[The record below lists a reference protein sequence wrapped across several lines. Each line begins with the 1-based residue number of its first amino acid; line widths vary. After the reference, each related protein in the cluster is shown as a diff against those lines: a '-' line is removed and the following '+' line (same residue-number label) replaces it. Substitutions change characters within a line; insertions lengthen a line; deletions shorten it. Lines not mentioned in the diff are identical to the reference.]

1 MKWFANRRAPCPAS
15 GLVKHLLLIFFCIA
29 ALCPLGAQVDDSFRQ
44 QVETIIKD
52 FDRKDYEAV
61 IAGVEATEATGENAA
76 FLENLR
82 GAAYT
87 KMKNYPAAKASFERA
102 LEFSPGMFAAN
113 FNLGELLFL
122 QKEFEPARK
131 WFQRM
136 LIEDPRNELLQFK
149 VFLCF
154 LQMGDESGAQKAL
167 DAIRYPGDTPAWYYA
182 QAAWEFSRD
191 NKGRARD
198 FLAGARYIFPG
209 KTDIFDETF
218 MDLGLPTR

>member
-1 MKWFANRRAPCPAS
+1 M
-15 GLVKHLLLIFFCIA
+15 KHLLPILFCIA
-29 ALCPLGAQVDDSFRQ
+29 TLGPLGAQVDDTLRQ
-44 QVETIIKD
+44 QVETILKD
-52 FDRKDYEAV
+52 FERNDYDAV
-61 IAGVEATEATGENAA
+61 ISKVEATEATGESAA

-87 KMKNYPAAKASFERA
+87 RIKNYPAAKASFERA
-102 LEFSPGMFAAN
+102 LELSPGMFAAN

-122 QKEFEPARK
+122 QKDFKSARE

-136 LIEDPRNELLQFK
+136 LIQNPQNELLQFK

-154 LQMGDESGAQKAL
+154 LQLGDESGAQKAL

-182 QAAWEFSRD
+182 QAAWEFSRN

-198 FLAGARYIFPG
+198 FLAGARYIYPG
-209 KTDIFDETF
+209 NTDLFDETF
-218 MDLGLPTR
+218 IELGLPTR